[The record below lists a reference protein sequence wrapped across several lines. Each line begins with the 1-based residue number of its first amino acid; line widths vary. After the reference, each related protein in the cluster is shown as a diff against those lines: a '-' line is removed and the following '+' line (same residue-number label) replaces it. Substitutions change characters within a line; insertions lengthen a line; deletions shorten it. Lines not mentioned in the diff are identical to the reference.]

1 MLVPL
6 HFPISILP
14 RVITELWSIFQH
26 LLSDVRAEATERRVV
41 LKRTP
46 RDRIMAVIKAHEA
59 TEAHYGVTNT
69 TRHLVDDQMIDLT
82 DLLAIGTV
90 DLRAV
95 KVFA

>member
-1 MLVPL
+1 
-6 HFPISILP
+6 
-14 RVITELWSIFQH
+14 
-26 LLSDVRAEATERRVV
+26 
-41 LKRTP
+41 
-46 RDRIMAVIKAHEA
+46 MAVIKAHEA